1 LPLTSA
7 DLPPMPNEVPREIR
21 PHRLRF
27 ALIYGGLGLVLVG
40 ALVAVGVFAGRSM
53 DPKAAWSSWQPKGGG
68 LGAAQEIA
76 DHVSKTYR
84 LPNGDQLVDVITKAP
99 SIAPSSATLPIHYV
113 AIKGLKGRPDQV
125 FPVSSSNSVMYSLCG
140 LGASC
145 EIASGTPSIERGRLV
160 RREILEMALYT
171 FKYAHGIDNVIAL
184 MPSTPGKTTKNVVFL
199 RKSDLADDLKKPL
212 GTTLGKT
219 VPLAKA
225 IPAREALKIDKTTAT
240 RIYSLGVAQAAQ
252 GDLVFVFTPLAT

>member
-171 FKYAHGIDNVIAL
+171 FKYAPGIDNVIAL
-184 MPSTPGKTTKNVVFL
+184 MPTTPGKTTKNVV
-199 RKSDLADDLKKPL
+199 DLKKPL